1 MKKQSKLDNIVVLK
15 DIDIQ
20 IRKGSFVCI
29 IGKVAAGKSS
39 LLSALIGDLLP
50 VSQDIIK
57 SYMGDEGFDKELS

>member
-1 MKKQSKLDNIVVLK
+1 
-15 DIDIQ
+15 
-20 IRKGSFVCI
+20 VCI